1 MPKTALITGITG
13 QDGSYL
19 AEQLLDQGLRVVGV
33 HRRLSAPNHWR
44 IAHLQDRLELRSADL
59 HDQGSLWDLLEE
71 LHPDEI
77 YNLAAQSFVPTSF
90 SQPILTAE
98 ATGLGLVRLLE
109 GVRRICPQARVYQAS
124 SSEMFGNSPDCPQD
138 EDSRFVPASPYACA
152 KVYAHHMVNNYR
164 EAYGLFAV
172 SGILFNH
179 ESPRRGPEFLTRKV
193 AIAAARIK
201 LGLQETLMLG
211 DLSPRRDWGFAGD
224 YTRAMQAM
232 VRTERPQDF
241 VVATGSDHAVEDW
254 VRASFEAVDLDW
266 RDHVQ
271 QDPALLRKSEVRR
284 LKGRATRAH
293 QVLGWRPEV
302 DFAGLVQMMVDAEL
316 DRLGPST

>member
-1 MPKTALITGITG
+1 VSKTALITGITG

-19 AEQLLDQGLRVVGV
+19 AEQLLQQGLRVVGV

-44 IAHLQDRLELRSADL
+44 IAHLKGRLELSSADL
-59 HDQGSLWDLLEE
+59 HDQGSLWDLLDEYR
-71 LHPDEI
+71 PDEV

-98 ATGLGLVRLLE
+98 ATGLGPVRLLE
-109 GVRRICPQARVYQAS
+109 GVRRICPKARVYQAS

-164 EAYGLFAV
+164 EAYGLFVV

-201 LGLQETLMLG
+201 SGLQEVLELG
-211 DLSPRRDWGFAGD
+211 DLTPRRDWGFAGD
-224 YTRAMQAM
+224 YTQAMQAM
-232 VRTERPQDF
+232 VRTEKPQDF
-241 VVATGSDHAVEDW
+241 VIATGVDHSVQDW
-254 VRASFEAVDLDW
+254 VQASFEAVDLDW
-266 RDHVQ
+266 RDHVR

-284 LKGRATRAH
+284 LKGRADRAH
-293 QVLGWRPEV
+293 KVLGWQPKV
-302 DFAGLVQMMVDAEL
+302 DFQGLVQMMVQAEL
-316 DRLGPST
+316 QRLDGP